1 MFSTVSCKHF
11 FLNFQIEHLIGWVRN
26 SFTMLAML
34 DYPYPASFI
43 ASLPANPVNVA
54 CNILLNTQDMLTGLA
69 DAAGECVPICIT
81 TPYLVLLET
90 VSGSCFPC
98 S

>member
-1 MFSTVSCKHF
+1 MD
-11 FLNFQIEHLIGWVRN
+11 HLLGWVRN

-54 CNILLNTQDMLTGLA
+54 CGILLNATDILTGLA
-69 DAAGECVPICIT
+69 DAAGR
-81 TPYLVLLET
+81 YLIA
-90 VSGSCFPC
+90 SCW
-98 S
+98 